1 MLCSLPGDVKVI
13 RIFLLYMEK
22 YPSIVVLLGF
32 AVVQTSAQDERAS
45 VAVTIDLAR
54 YINNYQ

>member
-1 MLCSLPGDVKVI
+1 
-13 RIFLLYMEK
+13 MEK

-54 YINNYQ
+54 YINDYQ